1 MRRAGEC
8 VFTRQDMMCLRAA
21 QQQILIGCRVK
32 LFFLTFSFLK
42 QPFSLVIFPVQ
53 KQGQARIEE
62 GHHTDFVTFEPSI
75 QLTLY
80 ANLQGPPCMNLPP
93 FPALGEKRQTSAA
106 IGCTLMN
113 I

>member
-1 MRRAGEC
+1 MGAESVFNLLISEAAVGQLSGHLSSSDAGAGEHG
-8 VFTRQDMMCLRAA
+8 R
-21 QQQILIGCRVK
+21 
-32 LFFLTFSFLK
+32 
-42 QPFSLVIFPVQ
+42 
-53 KQGQARIEE
+53 EE
-62 GHHTDFVTFEPSI
+62 GHHTDSVTFEPSI

-93 FPALGEKRQTSAA
+93 FPALGENRQTSAA

>member
-1 MRRAGEC
+1 MGAIHPIQESVFNLLVSEAAVGQLSGHLSSSDAGGGEHG
-8 VFTRQDMMCLRAA
+8 R
-21 QQQILIGCRVK
+21 
-32 LFFLTFSFLK
+32 
-42 QPFSLVIFPVQ
+42 
-53 KQGQARIEE
+53 EE
-62 GHHTDFVTFEPSI
+62 GHHTDCVTFEPYI